1 MAAMDHVIAFVVH
14 WATTALALWI
24 ASRLFKG
31 ITFTGGWSLAIAA
44 LVLGFA
50 NAVVWPVLL
59 VLTLPFTVLTLGLFL
74 FVLNAV
80 VLLLVAAVVR
90 GFKVSGFWT
99 ALFASIVISLLSMVF
114 NGIVGAVMPGTEY
127 PMPTTGNG
135 SVWL

>member
-1 MAAMDHVIAFVVH
+1 MDHAIAFFVH
-14 WATTALALWI
+14 WATTALSLWI

-31 ITFTGGWSLAIAA
+31 ITFNGGWSLAIAA

-74 FVLNAV
+74 FVLNAL
-80 VLLLVAAVVR
+80 VLMLVAALVK
-90 GFKVSGFWT
+90 GFRVSGFWT

-114 NGIVGAVMPGTEY
+114 NALVGAVMPGTEY
-127 PMPTTGNG
+127 QLPTTQQPG
-135 SVWL
+135 SAWL